1 VRLVAAFRTEQTHA
15 DTASESDS
23 ALDAHLAAAVARGRS
38 AYPDLAVD
46 DLTFVRHLARCLSS
60 RSNAETDPPLEQ
72 LHVEDLYLACACV
85 AGVSGAAKRFEERCD
100 PRLKAVLATTVKSPD
115 LRAEIRQRVL
125 DVLLVGT
132 VDTPARISGYGGQ
145 GPLDSWTAV
154 VAQRQ
159 LVTLLRKD
167 GSEQRARE
175 GAAMEAAL
183 DGAVQPEVAFAKQRY
198 RAEFERAMSD
208 ALSVLEERDRLL
220 LRLQLVSQI
229 SVENIGKMYGVA
241 QATASRWLASA
252 RDRVQTEV
260 VRLLRERLGASPD
273 EIASLAGVVASQID
287 LSISRLLRPADVQ
300 R

>member
-1 VRLVAAFRTEQTHA
+1 MRLVAAFRTDLTRA
-15 DTASESDS
+15 DAASESEA
-23 ALDAHLAAAVARGRS
+23 ALEARLAALVARGRD
-38 AYPDLAVD
+38 AHPDLALD
-46 DLTFVRHLARCLSS
+46 DLTFVRHLARCVSS
-60 RSNAETDPPLEQ
+60 SNAETAPPLEQ

-85 AGVSGAAKRFEERCD
+85 AGVSGAAARFEQRCD

-115 LRAEIRQRVL
+115 LRTEIRQRVL

-132 VDTPARISGYGGQ
+132 VDAPARIAGYGGQ

-198 RAEFERAMSD
+198 RAEFERAMAD

-241 QATASRWLASA
+241 QATASRWLATA

-273 EIASLAGVVASQID
+273 EIASLAGVLASQID
-287 LSISRLLRPADVQ
+287 LSISRLLSPADVQ

>member
-1 VRLVAAFRTEQTHA
+1 MRA
-15 DTASESDS
+15 DAASESEA
-23 ALDAHLAAAVARGRS
+23 ALEARLAALVARGRDGH
-38 AYPDLAVD
+38 PDLELD
-46 DLTFVRHLARCLSS
+46 DLTFVRHLARCVSS
-60 RSNAETDPPLEQ
+60 SNAETGPSLEQ
-72 LHVEDLYLACACV
+72 LHVEDLFLACACV
-85 AGVSGAAKRFEERCD
+85 AGVSGAAARFEQRCD

-115 LRAEIRQRVL
+115 LRTEIRQRVL

-132 VDTPARISGYGGQ
+132 VDAPARIVGYGGQ

-183 DGAVQPEVAFAKQRY
+183 DGALQPEVAFAKQRY
-198 RAEFERAMSD
+198 RAQFERAMAD

-220 LRLQLVSQI
+220 LRLQFVSQI

-241 QATASRWLASA
+241 QATASRWLATA
-252 RDRVQTEV
+252 RDLVQTEV

-273 EIASLAGVVASQID
+273 EIASLAGVLASQID
-287 LSISRLLRPADVQ
+287 LSISRLLSPADVQ

>member
-1 VRLVAAFRTEQTHA
+1 MRLVEAFRTEQTSGA
-15 DTASESDS
+15 AAPESDA
-23 ALDAHLAAAVARGRS
+23 ALDARLAALVVRGRS
-38 AYPDLAVD
+38 AHPALTLADLV
-46 DLTFVRHLARCLSS
+46 FVRHLARCVSS
-60 RSNAETDPPLEQ
+60 PTAGTAPPLEQ
-72 LHVEDLYLACACV
+72 LHVEDLYLACACL
-85 AGVSGAAKRFEERCD
+85 AGVDGAAARFTERCG
-100 PRLKAVLATTVKSPD
+100 PRLNAVLASTVKSSD

-125 DVLLVGT
+125 DILLVGT
-132 VDTPARISGYGGQ
+132 IETPAKIAGYGGQ

-159 LVTLLRKD
+159 LATLLRKD
-167 GSEQRARE
+167 TSEQRARE

-198 RAEFERAMSD
+198 RAEFERAMGD
-208 ALSVLEERDRLL
+208 ALAVLEERDRLL
-220 LRLQLVSQI
+220 LRLQLVGQV

-287 LSISRLLRPADVQ
+287 LSISRLLSPADVK

>member
-1 VRLVAAFRTEQTHA
+1 MRLVAAFRTESTRA
-15 DTASESDS
+15 GDASESEA
-23 ALDAHLAAAVARGRS
+23 ALNARLEALVARGRN
-38 AYPDLAVD
+38 AHPDLAID
-46 DLTFVRHLARCLSS
+46 DLAFVRHVARCISS
-60 RSNAETDPPLEQ
+60 SNAQTDAPLEL
-72 LHVEDLYLACACV
+72 LHAEDLYLACACV
-85 AGVSGAAKRFEERCD
+85 AGVDGAAARFEERCD

-115 LRAEIRQRVL
+115 LRTEVRQRVL
-125 DVLLVGT
+125 DILLVGT
-132 VDTPARISGYGGQ
+132 VDAPARISGYGGQ

-167 GSEQRARE
+167 SSEQRARE

-183 DGAVQPEVAFAKQRY
+183 GGAPQPEIAFAKQRY
-198 RAEFERAMSD
+198 RAEFERAMTD

-229 SVENIGKMYGVA
+229 SVESIGKMYGVA
-241 QATASRWLASA
+241 QATASRWLATA

>member
-1 VRLVAAFRTEQTHA
+1 MRLTAAFRTEQTNGSA
-15 DTASESDS
+15 ASESDA
-23 ALDAHLAAAVARGRS
+23 ALDARLAALVARGKS

-46 DLTFVRHLARCLSS
+46 DLTFVRHLARCTSS
-60 RSNAETDPPLEQ
+60 SNAETDPPLEQ
-72 LHVEDLYLACACV
+72 LHVEDLFLACACV
-85 AGVSGAAKRFEERCD
+85 AGVGGAAARFEERCD

-132 VDTPARISGYGGQ
+132 VDAPARIAGYGGQ

-159 LVTLLRKD
+159 LTTLLRKD
-167 GSEQRARE
+167 ESEQRARE
-175 GAAMEAAL
+175 GAAMEAVL
-183 DGAVQPEVAFAKQRY
+183 GAGVAPEVALAKQRY
-198 RAEFERAMSD
+198 RVEFERAMAD
-208 ALSVLEERDRLL
+208 ALSALEERDRLL
-220 LRLQLVSQI
+220 LRLQLVGQV

-260 VRLLRERLGASPD
+260 TRLLRERLGASPE
-273 EIASLAGVVASQID
+273 EIASLVDVVASQLD
-287 LSISRLLRPADVQ
+287 LSISRLLSPDDV
-300 R
+300 RKV

>member
-1 VRLVAAFRTEQTHA
+1 VRLAAAFRTEQTNGGA
-15 DTASESDS
+15 ASESDA
-23 ALDAHLAAAVARGRS
+23 ALEARLEALVVRGRN
-38 AYPDLAVD
+38 AYPDLALD
-46 DLTFVRHLARCLSS
+46 ELTFVRHLARSVSS
-60 RSNAETDPPLEQ
+60 RDAETDPPLEQ
-72 LHVEDLYLACACV
+72 LHLEDLFLACACV
-85 AGVSGAAKRFEERCD
+85 AGVSGAAARFEERCG
-100 PRLKAVLATTVKSPD
+100 PRLKAALATTVKSPD
-115 LRAEIRQRVL
+115 LRTEVRQRVL

-132 VDTPARISGYGGQ
+132 VDGPPKVAGYGGQ

-167 GSEQRARE
+167 TSEQRARE

-183 DGAVQPEVAFAKQRY
+183 GGALQPEVAFAKQRY
-198 RAEFERAMSD
+198 RAEFERAMAD
-208 ALSVLEERDRLL
+208 ALLVLEERDRLL
-220 LRLQLVSQI
+220 LRLQLVSQV
-229 SVENIGKMYGVA
+229 SVESIGKMYGVA

>member
-1 VRLVAAFRTEQTHA
+1 MRLAAAFRTEQTSGSA
-15 DTASESDS
+15 ASESDA
-23 ALDAHLAAAVARGRS
+23 ALDARLAAVVARGRN
-38 AYPDLAVD
+38 AHPDLAVD
-46 DLTFVRHLARCLSS
+46 DLTFVGHLARCASS
-60 RSNAETDPPLEQ
+60 SNAETSPPLEQ
-72 LHVEDLYLACACV
+72 LHVEDLFLACACV
-85 AGVSGAAKRFEERCD
+85 AGVSGAAARFEQRCD

-115 LRAEIRQRVL
+115 LRTEIRQRVL

-132 VDTPARISGYGGQ
+132 VDAPARIAGYGGQ

-198 RAEFERAMSD
+198 RAEFERAMAD

-229 SVENIGKMYGVA
+229 SVESIGKMYGVA
-241 QATASRWLASA
+241 QATASRWLATA

-273 EIASLAGVVASQID
+273 EIASLAGVLASQID
-287 LSISRLLRPADVQ
+287 LSISRLLSPADV
-300 R
+300 RR